1 MPNAAQ
7 RLHDLVAEARA
18 HNAVASAAWADVLG
32 AACGTADF
40 VQRYAEVWGLLS
52 ESLRLVAALPSASQP
67 RYLKYSDAWLRMLAT
82 PGGNWNSTALDI
94 NEPALDQLGALGD
107 LAESML
113 FGTALVPSGGTDL
126 DTLRE
131 QCDGWLAVVD
141 QFDELPKPA
150 REELK
155 AQLRHLLWLIDNV
168 GTFGV
173 SRVTQEARAMEG
185 TLRAQEA
192 RLSGDR
198 LRGWRRKAGAFSV
211 ALVMVTGGL
220 TAAAGALEAGVSV
233 VQQTT
238 ELRDAVDGL
247 ISPAQEEDVVDGE
260 VLDNELPPSRS

>member
-7 RLHDLVAEARA
+7 RLHDLVAEAKT
-18 HNAVASAAWADVLG
+18 HNAVASAAWAEVLG
-32 AACGTADF
+32 AAYGTADF

-67 RYLKYSDAWLRMLAT
+67 RYLKYSDAWLHMLAT

-107 LAESML
+107 LAESIL
-113 FGTALVPSGGTDL
+113 FGTALVPTGGADL
-126 DTLRE
+126 QALRE
-131 QCDGWLAVVD
+131 QCAEWLTVVD
-141 QFDELPKPA
+141 EFDDLPKAA

-168 GTFGV
+168 STFGV
-173 SRVTQEARAMEG
+173 SRVTQEARATEG
-185 TLRAQEA
+185 TLRAHEE

-198 LRGWRRKAGAFSV
+198 LTGWRQKAGAFSV

-220 TAAAGALEAGVSV
+220 TTGAGALDAGVSV
-233 VQQTT
+233 IQQTT
-238 ELRDAVDGL
+238 ELRDAVDEL
-247 ISPAQEEDVVDGE
+247 ISPSDEDVVDGE
-260 VLDNELPPSRS
+260 VVNGELPPGRS